1 MNYKIAFKKSVARDL
16 KKIDKEQTN
25 RILKKIEDELHQKAE
40 TLAILT
46 GKFSG
51 LRKFRVGDF
60 RVIFS
65 IIRDTTLILRITH
78 RKEAYNL
85 GMIHFY
91 KC

>member
-16 KKIDKEQTN
+16 KKIDKEQAIK
-25 RILKKIEDELHQKAE
+25 ILNKIEDELSEKAE
-40 TLAILT
+40 TFPVLT

-65 IIRDTTLILRITH
+65 IIGDTALILRIRH
-78 RKEAYNL
+78 RKDTYR
-85 GMIHFY
+85 
-91 KC
+91 